1 MIYSIFLVFTAIL
14 GKNRHSL
21 ALEFFCRIV
30 MLSDQRVLD
39 VKTSRVPEKTS
50 QLTDWSFWD
59 HSRLPLAGAN
69 ASLEIQARLFQK
81 WILITT
87 ILHPPHFANS
97 SLCPP
102 RFKLLTPSLR
112 VKVVTSQFIR
122 RKSFFLGFIQ
132 ADIGNLVNYSL
143 SFNNLSLNN
152 NFGLTWV
159 SLVESRVE
167 IPLKNRSRFERFERF
182 SSKIW
187 AVWAVWAVFWKN
199 RSNRS
204 NLA

>member
-1 MIYSIFLVFTAIL
+1 
-14 GKNRHSL
+14 
-21 ALEFFCRIV
+21 

-97 SLCPP
+97 SLYPP
-102 RFKLLTPSLR
+102 RFKLLTLSLR

-152 NFGLTWV
+152 NFGLTGGGSSGMGSHKVSTIYHWIKVFV
-159 SLVESRVE
+159 SLGVGLVEWVRTKFQQSIIE
-167 IPLKNRSRFERFERF
+167 
-182 SSKIW
+182 
-187 AVWAVWAVFWKN
+187 
-199 RSNRS
+199 
-204 NLA
+204 